1 MHGVYATYRHGCRCL
16 PCKAA
21 SARLRAQQW
30 RDRKLGR
37 LRLGSIV
44 SPQEAMKRIKQM
56 QAEKVIISRE
66 LGLRNRAR
74 TARLHPSGVTVRRL
88 LRIRRLYRLKMAED
102 ISGEKSA

>member
-1 MHGVYATYRHGCRCL
+1 
-16 PCKAA
+16 
-21 SARLRAQQW
+21 
-30 RDRKLGR
+30 
-37 LRLGSIV
+37 
-44 SPQEAMKRIKQM
+44 MKRIKQM

-102 ISGEKSA
+102 TGEGAA